1 MAYGA
6 ILGQTQSKN
15 FEWFNNMGWEYI
27 GRISKSITFE
37 NVLVQNPENN
47 YTYYFIGYI
56 LPIASNNFN
65 SMGTSFCIGIDY
77 VAGQSIS
84 NKSIY
89 ISYNSDTAA
98 NFREGAYISMLQ
110 ANQVDNFVIYSN
122 LMKLVPSL
130 TNLYFDI
137 QIYRSPIV

>member
-6 ILGQTQSKN
+6 ILGQTPSKN

-27 GRISKSITFE
+27 GRISKSITLRDI
-37 NVLVQNPENN
+37 LVQNPENN
-47 YTYYFIGYI
+47 YTYYFIGYV
-56 LPIASNNFN
+56 LPIVSNNFD

-89 ISYNSDTAA
+89 MSYGSNSTV
-98 NFREGAYISMLQ
+98 NFREAAYISMLQ
-110 ANQVDNFVIYSN
+110 ANQVDNFVIFSN
-122 LMKLVPSL
+122 LMQLVPSL